1 MAKFLSRRAE
11 AHRRKLEQVAE
22 VPMVMIITFHR
33 KREADPTYETDDDG
47 FFDDINYLAYAGF
60 PDFPIKIGY

>member
-11 AHRRKLEQVAE
+11 AHSRKLEQVAV

-33 KREADPTYETDDDG
+33 KREADPTEEANDDG
-47 FFDDINYLAYAGF
+47 FFDDINYLAYPAF
-60 PDFPIKIGY
+60 PNFPIKIGY

>member
-1 MAKFLSRRAE
+1 
-11 AHRRKLEQVAE
+11 
-22 VPMVMIITFHR
+22 MIITFHR